1 MATFLMFGDYS
12 AESIKAIS
20 ADRTKEAFAL
30 VEKFGGKVLSGYALL
45 GEKDLVLI
53 VDLPGRQEAIKTS
66 VALSKMLGIG
76 FSTMPAVPFE
86 EFDQLTAD
94 L

>member
-12 AESIKAIS
+12 HDSIKDIS
-20 ADRTKEAFAL
+20 AKRTEKAL
-30 VEKFGGKVLSGYALL
+30 ELIEKNSGKLKDGYALL

-53 VDLPGRQEAIKTS
+53 VEFPSTEQAMKAS
-66 VALSKMLGIG
+66 VALSKMLGVG
-76 FSTMPAVPFE
+76 FTTAPAVSFE
-86 EFDQLTAD
+86 DFDRLVAD